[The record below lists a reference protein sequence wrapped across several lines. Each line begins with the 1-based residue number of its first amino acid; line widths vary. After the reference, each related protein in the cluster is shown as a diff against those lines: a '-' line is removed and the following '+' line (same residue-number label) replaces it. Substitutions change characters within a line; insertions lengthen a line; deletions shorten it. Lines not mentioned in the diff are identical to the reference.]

1 VKRTLV
7 AVASMALPALT
18 CMGCSATTPAGQGVS
33 TKPASEP
40 VASAARC
47 AAAGPIAPAP
57 SVRRSAAASWPW
69 RLVARQKPAGLVSG
83 QVINPTAGVS
93 YTLISR
99 TSTPMRGPYV
109 LECTELRT
117 RSVRKGFVFRGG
129 NLTAVAGYLWVYGT
143 PGPGWQPVISQVN
156 PVTLARIRSIPLPP
170 EQASFGGAAF
180 AAGPGSSVWIGSYR
194 TLLRVDASTGNAL
207 TRVTLP
213 LGLAVGDIAVDS
225 ARTTLYVSAAH
236 AMRDGTEGGLVMLEY
251 DARSGRL
258 LAAASSG
265 LLRYS
270 VAGAALTAVPG
281 GVWAS
286 FRTGMLGLTIHLRR
300 AGLWVIAPPGPGIAG
315 RAATGIF
322 HWAMNE
328 ATAYGGGAL
337 WLANLRIVA
346 CLDPRTGAVRA
357 SEQVGPSPKLAN
369 RVIYQFQAIDP
380 ARHAIYATST
390 DGLLQITPPRRCWS

>member
-1 VKRTLV
+1 MVPFVLACT
-7 AVASMALPALT
+7 
-18 CMGCSATTPAGQGVS
+18 GCSAAVPAGPGVFATS
-33 TKPASEP
+33 ASAP
-40 VASAARC
+40 VASEVPTSARC
-47 AAAGPIAPAP
+47 AAAGPIAPAS
-57 SVRRSAAASWPW
+57 SVRRSAAALWPW
-69 RLVARQKPAGLVSG
+69 RLVERQRPAELVSD
-83 QVINPTAGVS
+83 QVIDPTAGVS

-109 LECTELRT
+109 LECTELGT
-117 RSVRKGFVFRGG
+117 GSVHKGSVFRVG
-129 NLTAVAGYLWVYGT
+129 NLTAVAGYLWVYGAL
-143 PGPGWQPVISQVN
+143 GPGWQPVISQVS
-156 PVTLARIRSIPLPP
+156 PATLAPIRSIPLPP
-170 EQASFGGAAF
+170 EQGGFDGVVF
-180 AAGPGSSVWIGSYR
+180 AAGSGNSVWIGSYR
-194 TLLRVDASTGNAL
+194 ALLRVDVSTGSAL

-213 LGLAVGDIAVDS
+213 PGLAVGDIAVDP

-236 AMRDGTEGGLVMLEY
+236 AVRDGAEEGLVMREY

-258 LAAASSG
+258 LATASSG

-300 AGLWVIAPPGPGIAG
+300 ADLRMIAPPGPGMT
-315 RAATGIF
+315 RRPATGIF

-337 WLANLRIVA
+337 WLANPRVVA
-346 CLDPRTGAVRA
+346 CLDPRTGTVRA
-357 SEQVGPSPKLAN
+357 SEQQGLSPTLAN
-369 RVIYQFQAIDP
+369 RVIYQLQAIDP